1 MKNKKILFS
10 FLFLF
15 GLLFFAIPS
24 LAASHCAGGTQCTA
38 TTLSACQAIPGC
50 DWVTNS
56 TTNNSCPPNSTTL
69 CNPLGNAS
77 VYTIIGRLISVVL
90 GLVGSIALLMFI
102 YGGVVWMTSAGAA
115 DRVKKG
121 REAILWSVIG
131 MAVIFASYGL
141 TTFLINNITG

>member
-1 MKNKKILFS
+1 
-10 FLFLF
+10 
-15 GLLFFAIPS
+15 
-24 LAASHCAGGTQCTA
+24 
-38 TTLSACQAIPGC
+38 
-50 DWVTNS
+50 
-56 TTNNSCPPNSTTL
+56 
-69 CNPLGNAS
+69 
-77 VYTIIGRLISVVL
+77 
-90 GLVGSIALLMFI
+90 MFI